1 MTSAT
6 RFTVVGEQK
15 IHCGGCERRIGNAL
29 ARLPGVGSVEASHRT
44 QRVEATID
52 RDRVSP
58 EEVRDRLELLGYEGA
73 PEGETA

>member
-58 EEVRDRLELLGYEGA
+58 EEVRDRLELLGYEVA
-73 PEGETA
+73 PEGEAA